1 MPSDRILVD
10 RGFTLQEDFALNSGS
25 EVIFPAFTRGKK
37 KQLLAREIKSTR
49 KIASVRIH
57 IDRVIGLI
65 KIRYTILKGII
76 PNRVV
81 KSVKDEQLHS
91 TLANCD
97 ESVTV
102 CAALVNLGEST
113 VCKEN

>member
-1 MPSDRILVD
+1 MPGDQILADRE
-10 RGFTLQEDFALNSGS
+10 FTLQEDFALNSGS
-25 EVIFPAFTRGKK
+25 YYSSLYKRKKTAFSCGIE
-37 KQLLAREIKSTR
+37 LTR

-57 IDRVIGLI
+57 IERVLELI
-65 KIRYTILKGII
+65 KNRYTILKRIM

-97 ESVTV
+97 KIVTV
-102 CAALVNLGEST
+102 CAALANLGET
-113 VCKEN
+113 IVYKEN